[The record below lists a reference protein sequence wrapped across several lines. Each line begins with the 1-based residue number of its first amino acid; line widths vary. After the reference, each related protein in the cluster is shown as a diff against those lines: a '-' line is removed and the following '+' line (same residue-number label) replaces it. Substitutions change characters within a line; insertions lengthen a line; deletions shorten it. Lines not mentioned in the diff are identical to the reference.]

1 MTRFALTLLPCLLCA
16 CASVDTMPLS
26 QDSFALTST
35 GLGGCGARGAERV
48 AFQQAAATTLRKGY
62 DRFVVAQNARDARL
76 DSASS
81 MLWTAASGGMQFNHT
96 YSQNMQVKMFRE
108 GDPAVANAISARE
121 VLGPQW
127 QLALN
132 PETTYECDMF

>member
-62 DRFVVAQNARDARL
+62 DRFVVAQNVRDARL

-108 GDPAVANAISARE
+108 DDPAGANAISARE
-121 VLGPQW
+121 VLGPHW